1 MSQPEEKTLKLR
13 KPVKLGSDDS
23 EVVYDKLDLR
33 EPTAGELDKATSTG
47 GSNIGIGI
55 VLIHLVSGLPK
66 SAIEKLSQR
75 DFTEA
80 NEYLAGFTD
89 DGQTESATQSPT

>member
-1 MSQPEEKTLKLR
+1 MSQPDEKTIPLR
-13 KPVKLGSDDS
+13 KPVKLGSGES
-23 EVVYDKLDLR
+23 EVVYDKLALR
-33 EPTAGELDKATSTG
+33 EPTAGELDKATTMG

-55 VLIHLVSGLPK
+55 MLIHLVSGLPK
-66 SAIEKLSQR
+66 PAIEKLSQR

-89 DGQTESATQSPT
+89 DGPTESVT

>member
-1 MSQPEEKTLKLR
+1 MQPDEKTITLR
-13 KPVKLGSDDS
+13 KPVKLGSGES
-23 EVVYDKLDLR
+23 EVIYDKLPLR

-55 VLIHLVSGLPK
+55 TLIHLVSGLPK
-66 SAIEKLSQR
+66 SAVEKLCQR

-89 DGQTESATQSPT
+89 DGPTESATQSPT

>member
-1 MSQPEEKTLKLR
+1 MSQPDEKTLKLR
-13 KPVKLGSDDS
+13 KPVKLGSGES
-23 EVVYDKLDLR
+23 EVIYDKLDLR
-33 EPTAGELDKATSTG
+33 EPTAGELDKATTTG

-55 VLIHLVSGLPK
+55 MLIHLVSGLPK
-66 SAIEKLSQR
+66 SAVEKLSQR

-89 DGQTESATQSPT
+89 DGPTESPT